1 MAGLPAGPGR
11 GTIPTMEGSLPD
23 QLPLVPKH
31 LIDTPAEFHK
41 VCDHLAAGD
50 AFGFD
55 TEFIG
60 EFTYQPVLCLIQVA
74 TRDRVELIDSMAIQ
88 DLSPLWKLVANPKIL
103 KICHAGEQDMAI
115 VFAQGGLPPANVMD
129 TQMLAGLIGMGYPLA
144 YWKLAEEF
152 AGISLAKAHT
162 YSAWNRRPLTGPQFE
177 YAVDDVRY
185 LLRIYDCL
193 DAELGRLNRRTWA
206 TAACD
211 ELTAAAAVE
220 PDAQKV
226 YLKIKTA
233 KSYTAENLAVLR
245 ALAAWREQVA
255 FEHNLPAR
263 SLLADEI
270 LRDIAKNPPAR
281 PASLAKIKNF
291 PPGELASYGPT
302 ILELIRHVRSSPPD
316 TWPTPPEPSNDSP
329 RYKLYADMLWS
340 ITQVLC
346 LGQALSTAAVTSQAE
361 IAQLAQALLDQQDLS
376 HIDIVRGWRLESI
389 GSHLLEFAA
398 DKINLIL
405 SCRQERLK
413 IDTQP
418 LPAIQPT
425 GSAM

>member
-103 KICHAGEQDMAI
+103 KICHAGEQDLAI
-115 VFAQGGLPPANVMD
+115 AFGQGGLAPANVMD

-185 LLRIYDCL
+185 LLKIYDRL
-193 DAELGRLNRRTWA
+193 DAELGRLNRRSWA
-206 TAACD
+206 RAACQ
-211 ELTAAAAVE
+211 ELTAAAAVK
-220 PDAQKV
+220 PDAQKA
-226 YLKIKTA
+226 YLKIKAA

-263 SLLADEI
+263 SLLADEV

-281 PASLAKIKNF
+281 LASLTKIKNF
-291 PPGELASYGPT
+291 PPVDLASYGPT
-302 ILELIRHVRSSPPD
+302 ILELIRQVRSSPPD
-316 TWPTPPEPSNDSP
+316 TWPVPPEPGDDSP
-329 RYKLYADMLWS
+329 RCKLYADMLWS

-361 IAQLAQALLDQQDLS
+361 LVQLAQALYERKDLG
-376 HIDIVRGWRLESI
+376 HIDILRGWRLECI
-389 GSHLLEFAA
+389 GRRLLEFAA
-398 DKINLIL
+398 GNTNLVL
-405 SCRQERLK
+405 SCRQQRLE
-413 IDTQP
+413 IEAT
-418 LPAIQPT
+418 PAKP
-425 GSAM
+425 GSDRESKA

>member
-11 GTIPTMEGSLPD
+11 GTIPTMEGSFSD
-23 QLPLVPKH
+23 QLPIAPHH

-41 VCDHLAAGD
+41 VCDHLAAGGV
-50 AFGFD
+50 FGFD

-60 EFTYQPVLCLIQVA
+60 EFTYQPVLCLVQVA
-74 TRDRVELIDSMAIQ
+74 TRERVELIDSMAIA
-88 DLSPLWKLVANPKIL
+88 DMAPLWKLIADPKIL
-103 KICHAGEQDMAI
+103 KVCHAGEQDLAI
-115 VFAQGGLPPANVMD
+115 AFAQGGLAPANVLD

-206 TAACD
+206 AAACE
-211 ELTAAAAVE
+211 ELTAAAAVA
-220 PDAQKV
+220 PDAQRV

-233 KSYTAENLAVLR
+233 KSYTAENLAILR

-263 SLLADEI
+263 SLLPDEV
-270 LRDIAKNPPAR
+270 LRDIAKSPPAR

-291 PPGELASYGPT
+291 PPEELASYGPT
-302 ILELIRHVRSSPPD
+302 ILELIRQVRSSPPN
-316 TWPTPPEPSNDSP
+316 TWPVPPEPANDSP
-329 RYKLYADMLWS
+329 RCKLYADMLWS

-346 LGQALSTAAVTSQAE
+346 LGQSLSTTAVTSQAE
-361 IAQLAQALLDQQDLS
+361 VVQLAQALLERKDLS
-376 HIDIVRGWRLESI
+376 DIDLLRGWRLESI
-389 GSHLLEFAA
+389 GRRLLEFAA
-398 DKINLIL
+398 GTTNLIL
-405 SCRQERLK
+405 SCRQQRLK
-413 IDTQP
+413 IDAQP
-418 LPAIQPT
+418 LPVIAPAGT
-425 GSAM
+425 